1 MNENKI
7 IEYSTLYKSQQGSE
21 HFKKV
26 PKKIFPTNL
35 LLTKKN
41 YNILLSKSPLNIK
54 HRQSNFIVGKNK
66 IDPFYL
72 SRSQY
77 IFPGAD
83 SKFRQLRLIRNSR
96 SQKVIDNTHSSNR
109 SNNQNIETNDKTAE
123 KILLKKIEEVNKSLE
138 QSENIFRYNQKIM
151 KKKLDEKDDE
161 INNLK
166 LELEKE
172 KTRKKSLY
180 ESMYNESKNSYIDE
194 IKQLKKQLEK
204 LNRINFELSEQ
215 NSEYENKIKNLENK
229 NAETNTKLQE
239 MRNKYNSLIKDKTND
254 ILEDEIKQLQKQVER
269 LTNMNSELSRQNL
282 EYENVIKNLENKNR
296 ENISKIKEIYKN
308 YNLLIKEKTNNIL
321 ENEIK
326 QYINDLNIQI
336 ESSLNELNS
345 LNEEMSSIKDEN
357 KKLKMLSKE
366 IIEARS
372 DTELFFIDVL
382 NDAKMDLY
390 RQKKEKIRKFNFFPK
405 LKNFYDKGDEI
416 KVDIRE
422 LTPEMREKMLRNLFE
437 KINRSHKE
445 NNFLELNYMI
455 NEDIDNIEN

>member
-54 HRQSNFIVGKNK
+54 HRQSNFIVGKSK

-180 ESMYNESKNSYIDE
+180 E
-194 IKQLKKQLEK
+194 
-204 LNRINFELSEQ
+204 INFELSEQ

-239 MRNKYNSLIKDKTND
+239 MKNKYSSLLKDKTND
-254 ILEDEIKQLQKQVER
+254 ILEDEIKQ
-269 LTNMNSELSRQNL
+269 
-282 EYENVIKNLENKNR
+282 Y
-296 ENISKIKEIYKN
+296 IS
-308 YNLLIKEKTNNIL
+308 
-321 ENEIK
+321 
-326 QYINDLNIQI
+326 DLNIQI
-336 ESSLNELNS
+336 DSSQNELNS
-345 LNEEMSSIKDEN
+345 LNEEISYLNQEN
-357 KKLKMLSKE
+357 KRLKFLTKE
-366 IIEARS
+366 IIEARNE
-372 DTELFFIDVL
+372 TEIFFLVF
-382 NDAKMDLY
+382 KSG
-390 RQKKEKIRKFNFFPK
+390 K
-405 LKNFYDKGDEI
+405 
-416 KVDIRE
+416 
-422 LTPEMREKMLRNLFE
+422 
-437 KINRSHKE
+437 
-445 NNFLELNYMI
+445 
-455 NEDIDNIEN
+455 

>member
-54 HRQSNFIVGKNK
+54 HRQSNFIVGKSK

-77 IFPGAD
+77 IFPGSD

-172 KTRKKSLY
+172 KIRKKSLY

-204 LNRINFELSEQ
+204 LSRINFELSEQ

-254 ILEDEIKQLQKQVER
+254 ILEDEIKQ
-269 LTNMNSELSRQNL
+269 
-282 EYENVIKNLENKNR
+282 Y
-296 ENISKIKEIYKN
+296 IS
-308 YNLLIKEKTNNIL
+308 
-321 ENEIK
+321 
-326 QYINDLNIQI
+326 DLNIQI
-336 ESSLNELNS
+336 DSSQNELNS
-345 LNEEMSSIKDEN
+345 LNEEISYLNQEN
-357 KKLKMLSKE
+357 KRLKFLTKE
-366 IIEARS
+366 IIEARNE
-372 DTELFFIDVL
+372 TEIFFLDAL
-382 NDAKMDLY
+382 NDVKMELY
-390 RQKKEKIRKFNFFPK
+390 KQKKEKIKRDCFFPK
-405 LKNFYDKGDEI
+405 LKNFYETGNEI

-422 LTPEMREKMLRNLFE
+422 LTPEIREKILRKLFE
-437 KINRSHKE
+437 KINGGYNE
-445 NNFLELNYMI
+445 QNYNELNYIMDRDTSDLQ
-455 NEDIDNIEN
+455 E

>member
-54 HRQSNFIVGKNK
+54 HRQSNLIVGKSK

-83 SKFRQLRLIRNSR
+83 SKFKQLRLIRNSR

-215 NSEYENKIKNLENK
+215 NSEYENKIKNLEDK
-229 NAETNTKLQE
+229 NTETNTKLQE
-239 MRNKYNSLIKDKTND
+239 MKNKYSSLLKDKTND
-254 ILEDEIKQLQKQVER
+254 ILEDEIKQ
-269 LTNMNSELSRQNL
+269 
-282 EYENVIKNLENKNR
+282 Y
-296 ENISKIKEIYKN
+296 IS
-308 YNLLIKEKTNNIL
+308 
-321 ENEIK
+321 
-326 QYINDLNIQI
+326 DLNIQI
-336 ESSLNELNS
+336 DSSQNELNS
-345 LNEEMSSIKDEN
+345 LNEEISYLNQEN
-357 KKLKMLSKE
+357 KRLKFLTKE
-366 IIEARS
+366 IIEARNE
-372 DTELFFIDVL
+372 TEIFFLDAL
-382 NDAKMDLY
+382 NDVKMELY
-390 RQKKEKIRKFNFFPK
+390 KQKKEKIKRDCFFPK
-405 LKNFYDKGDEI
+405 LKNFYETGNEI

-422 LTPEMREKMLRNLFE
+422 LTPEIREKILRKLFE
-437 KINRSHKE
+437 KINGGYNE
-445 NNFLELNYMI
+445 QNYNELNYIMDRDTSDLQ
-455 NEDIDNIEN
+455 E

>member
-54 HRQSNFIVGKNK
+54 HRQSNFIVGKSK

-161 INNLK
+161 INNLR

-204 LNRINFELSEQ
+204 LSRINFELSEQ

-239 MRNKYNSLIKDKTND
+239 MKNKYNSLIKDKTND
-254 ILEDEIKQLQKQVER
+254 ILEDEIKQ
-269 LTNMNSELSRQNL
+269 
-282 EYENVIKNLENKNR
+282 Y
-296 ENISKIKEIYKN
+296 IS
-308 YNLLIKEKTNNIL
+308 
-321 ENEIK
+321 
-326 QYINDLNIQI
+326 DLNIQI
-336 ESSLNELNS
+336 DSSQNELNS
-345 LNEEMSSIKDEN
+345 LNEEISYLNQEN
-357 KKLKMLSKE
+357 KRLKFLTKE
-366 IIEARS
+366 IIEARNE
-372 DTELFFIDVL
+372 TEIFFLDAL
-382 NDAKMDLY
+382 NDVKMELY
-390 RQKKEKIRKFNFFPK
+390 KQKKEKIKRDCFFPK
-405 LKNFYDKGDEI
+405 LKNFYETGNEI

-422 LTPEMREKMLRNLFE
+422 LTPEIREKILRKLFE
-437 KINRSHKE
+437 KINGGYNE
-445 NNFLELNYMI
+445 QNYNELNYIMDRDTSDLQ
-455 NEDIDNIEN
+455 E

>member
-54 HRQSNFIVGKNK
+54 HRQSNFIVGKSK

-204 LNRINFELSEQ
+204 LSRINSELSEQ

-239 MRNKYNSLIKDKTND
+239 MKNKYSSLLKDKTND
-254 ILEDEIKQLQKQVER
+254 ILEDEIKQ
-269 LTNMNSELSRQNL
+269 
-282 EYENVIKNLENKNR
+282 Y
-296 ENISKIKEIYKN
+296 IS
-308 YNLLIKEKTNNIL
+308 
-321 ENEIK
+321 
-326 QYINDLNIQI
+326 DLNIQI
-336 ESSLNELNS
+336 DSSQNELNS
-345 LNEEMSSIKDEN
+345 LNEEISYLNQEN
-357 KKLKMLSKE
+357 KRLKFLTKE
-366 IIEARS
+366 IIEARNE
-372 DTELFFIDVL
+372 TEIFFLDAL
-382 NDAKMDLY
+382 NDVKMELY
-390 RQKKEKIRKFNFFPK
+390 KQKKEKIKRDCFFPK
-405 LKNFYDKGDEI
+405 LKNFYETGNEI

-422 LTPEMREKMLRNLFE
+422 LTPEIREKILRKLFE
-437 KINRSHKE
+437 KINGGYNE
-445 NNFLELNYMI
+445 QNYNELNYIMDRDTSDLQ
-455 NEDIDNIEN
+455 E

>member
-54 HRQSNFIVGKNK
+54 HRQSNFIVGKSK

-204 LNRINFELSEQ
+204 LSRINFELSEQ

-239 MRNKYNSLIKDKTND
+239 MKNKYSSLIKDKTND
-254 ILEDEIKQLQKQVER
+254 ILEDEIKQ
-269 LTNMNSELSRQNL
+269 
-282 EYENVIKNLENKNR
+282 Y
-296 ENISKIKEIYKN
+296 IS
-308 YNLLIKEKTNNIL
+308 
-321 ENEIK
+321 
-326 QYINDLNIQI
+326 DLNIQI
-336 ESSLNELNS
+336 DSSQNELNS
-345 LNEEMSSIKDEN
+345 LNEEISYLNQEN
-357 KKLKMLSKE
+357 KRLKFLTKE
-366 IIEARS
+366 IIEARNE
-372 DTELFFIDVL
+372 TEIFFLDAL
-382 NDAKMDLY
+382 NDVKMELY
-390 RQKKEKIRKFNFFPK
+390 KQKKEKIKRDCFFPK
-405 LKNFYDKGDEI
+405 LKNFYETGNEI

-422 LTPEMREKMLRNLFE
+422 LTPEIREKILRKLFE
-437 KINRSHKE
+437 KINGGYNE
-445 NNFLELNYMI
+445 QNYNELNYIMDRDTSDLQ
-455 NEDIDNIEN
+455 E

>member
-54 HRQSNFIVGKNK
+54 HRQSNFIVGKSK

-204 LNRINFELSEQ
+204 LSRINFELSEQ
-215 NSEYENKIKNLENK
+215 NSEYENKVKNLENK

-239 MRNKYNSLIKDKTND
+239 MKNKYSSLLKDKTND
-254 ILEDEIKQLQKQVER
+254 ILEDEIKQ
-269 LTNMNSELSRQNL
+269 
-282 EYENVIKNLENKNR
+282 Y
-296 ENISKIKEIYKN
+296 IS
-308 YNLLIKEKTNNIL
+308 
-321 ENEIK
+321 
-326 QYINDLNIQI
+326 DLNIQI
-336 ESSLNELNS
+336 DSSQNELNS
-345 LNEEMSSIKDEN
+345 LNEEISYLNQEN
-357 KKLKMLSKE
+357 KRLKFLTKE
-366 IIEARS
+366 IIEARNE
-372 DTELFFIDVL
+372 TEIFFLDAL
-382 NDAKMDLY
+382 NDVKMELY
-390 RQKKEKIRKFNFFPK
+390 KQKKEKIKRDCFFPK
-405 LKNFYDKGDEI
+405 LKNFYETGNEI

-422 LTPEMREKMLRNLFE
+422 LTPEIREKILRKLFE
-437 KINRSHKE
+437 KINGGYNE
-445 NNFLELNYMI
+445 QNYNELNYIMDRDTSDLQ
-455 NEDIDNIEN
+455 E

>member
-54 HRQSNFIVGKNK
+54 HRQSNFIVGKSK

-77 IFPGAD
+77 IFPGSD

-254 ILEDEIKQLQKQVER
+254 ILEDEIKQ
-269 LTNMNSELSRQNL
+269 
-282 EYENVIKNLENKNR
+282 Y
-296 ENISKIKEIYKN
+296 IS
-308 YNLLIKEKTNNIL
+308 
-321 ENEIK
+321 
-326 QYINDLNIQI
+326 DLNIQI
-336 ESSLNELNS
+336 DSSQNELNS
-345 LNEEMSSIKDEN
+345 LNEEISYLNQEN
-357 KKLKMLSKE
+357 KRLKFLTKE
-366 IIEARS
+366 IIEARNE
-372 DTELFFIDVL
+372 TEIFFLDAL
-382 NDAKMDLY
+382 NDVKMELY
-390 RQKKEKIRKFNFFPK
+390 KQKKEKIKRDCFFPK
-405 LKNFYDKGDEI
+405 LKNFYETGNEI

-422 LTPEMREKMLRNLFE
+422 LTPEIREKILRKLFE
-437 KINRSHKE
+437 KINGGYNE
-445 NNFLELNYMI
+445 QNYNELNYIMDRDTSDLQ
-455 NEDIDNIEN
+455 E

>member
-54 HRQSNFIVGKNK
+54 HRQSNFIVGKSK

-72 SRSQY
+72 SRSRY

-83 SKFRQLRLIRNSR
+83 SKFKQLRLIRNSR

-229 NAETNTKLQE
+229 NTETNTKLQE

-254 ILEDEIKQLQKQVER
+254 ILEDEIKQ
-269 LTNMNSELSRQNL
+269 
-282 EYENVIKNLENKNR
+282 Y
-296 ENISKIKEIYKN
+296 IS
-308 YNLLIKEKTNNIL
+308 
-321 ENEIK
+321 
-326 QYINDLNIQI
+326 DLNIQI
-336 ESSLNELNS
+336 DSSQNELNS
-345 LNEEMSSIKDEN
+345 LNEEISYLNQEN
-357 KKLKMLSKE
+357 KRLKFLTKE
-366 IIEARS
+366 IIEARNE
-372 DTELFFIDVL
+372 TEIFFLDAL
-382 NDAKMDLY
+382 NDVKMELY
-390 RQKKEKIRKFNFFPK
+390 KQKKEKIKRDCFFPK
-405 LKNFYDKGDEI
+405 LKNFYETGNEI

-422 LTPEMREKMLRNLFE
+422 LTPEIREKILRKLFE
-437 KINRSHKE
+437 KINGGYNE
-445 NNFLELNYMI
+445 QNYNELNYIMDRDTSDLQ
-455 NEDIDNIEN
+455 E

>member
-54 HRQSNFIVGKNK
+54 HRQSNFIVGKSK

-109 SNNQNIETNDKTAE
+109 SNNQNMETNDKTAE

-204 LNRINFELSEQ
+204 LSRINFELSEQ

-239 MRNKYNSLIKDKTND
+239 MKNKYSSLIKDKTND
-254 ILEDEIKQLQKQVER
+254 ILEDEIKQ
-269 LTNMNSELSRQNL
+269 
-282 EYENVIKNLENKNR
+282 Y
-296 ENISKIKEIYKN
+296 IS
-308 YNLLIKEKTNNIL
+308 
-321 ENEIK
+321 
-326 QYINDLNIQI
+326 DLNIQI
-336 ESSLNELNS
+336 DSSQNELNS
-345 LNEEMSSIKDEN
+345 LNEEISYLNQEN
-357 KKLKMLSKE
+357 KRLKFLTKE
-366 IIEARS
+366 IIEARNE
-372 DTELFFIDVL
+372 TEIFFLDAL
-382 NDAKMDLY
+382 NDVKMELY
-390 RQKKEKIRKFNFFPK
+390 KQKKEKIKRDCFFPK
-405 LKNFYDKGDEI
+405 LKNFYETGNEI

-422 LTPEMREKMLRNLFE
+422 LTPEIREKILRKLFE
-437 KINRSHKE
+437 KINGGYNE
-445 NNFLELNYMI
+445 QNYNELNYIMDRDTSDLQ
-455 NEDIDNIEN
+455 E

>member
-54 HRQSNFIVGKNK
+54 HRQSNFIVGKSK

-204 LNRINFELSEQ
+204 LSRINFELSEQ

-254 ILEDEIKQLQKQVER
+254 ILEDEIKQ
-269 LTNMNSELSRQNL
+269 
-282 EYENVIKNLENKNR
+282 Y
-296 ENISKIKEIYKN
+296 IS
-308 YNLLIKEKTNNIL
+308 
-321 ENEIK
+321 
-326 QYINDLNIQI
+326 DLNIQI
-336 ESSLNELNS
+336 DSSQNELNS
-345 LNEEMSSIKDEN
+345 LNEEISYLNQEN
-357 KKLKMLSKE
+357 KRLKFLTKE
-366 IIEARS
+366 IIEARNE
-372 DTELFFIDVL
+372 TEIFFLDAL
-382 NDAKMDLY
+382 NDVKMELY
-390 RQKKEKIRKFNFFPK
+390 KQKKEKIKRDCFFPK
-405 LKNFYDKGDEI
+405 LKNFYETGNEI

-422 LTPEMREKMLRNLFE
+422 LTPEIREKILRKLFE
-437 KINRSHKE
+437 KINGGYNE
-445 NNFLELNYMI
+445 QNYNELNYIM
-455 NEDIDNIEN
+455 DRDTSDLQD

>member
-7 IEYSTLYKSQQGSE
+7 IEYSTLYKSQQDSE

-54 HRQSNFIVGKNK
+54 HRQSNFIVGKCK

-239 MRNKYNSLIKDKTND
+239 MKNKYSSLLKDKTND
-254 ILEDEIKQLQKQVER
+254 ILEDEIKQ
-269 LTNMNSELSRQNL
+269 
-282 EYENVIKNLENKNR
+282 Y
-296 ENISKIKEIYKN
+296 IS
-308 YNLLIKEKTNNIL
+308 
-321 ENEIK
+321 
-326 QYINDLNIQI
+326 DLNIQI
-336 ESSLNELNS
+336 DSSQNELNS
-345 LNEEMSSIKDEN
+345 LNEEISYLNQEN
-357 KKLKMLSKE
+357 KRLKFLTKE
-366 IIEARS
+366 IIEARNE
-372 DTELFFIDVL
+372 TEIFFLDAL
-382 NDAKMDLY
+382 NDVKMELY
-390 RQKKEKIRKFNFFPK
+390 KQKKEKIKRDCFFPK
-405 LKNFYDKGDEI
+405 LKNFYETGNEI

-422 LTPEMREKMLRNLFE
+422 LTPEIREKILRKLFE
-437 KINRSHKE
+437 KINGGYNE
-445 NNFLELNYMI
+445 QNYNELNYIMDRDTSDLQ
-455 NEDIDNIEN
+455 E

>member
-54 HRQSNFIVGKNK
+54 HRQSNFIVGKSK

-254 ILEDEIKQLQKQVER
+254 ILEDEIKQ
-269 LTNMNSELSRQNL
+269 
-282 EYENVIKNLENKNR
+282 Y
-296 ENISKIKEIYKN
+296 IS
-308 YNLLIKEKTNNIL
+308 
-321 ENEIK
+321 
-326 QYINDLNIQI
+326 DLNIQI
-336 ESSLNELNS
+336 DSSQNELNS
-345 LNEEMSSIKDEN
+345 LNEEISYLNQEN
-357 KKLKMLSKE
+357 KRLKFLTKE
-366 IIEARS
+366 IIEARNE
-372 DTELFFIDVL
+372 TEIFFLDAL
-382 NDAKMDLY
+382 NDVKMELY
-390 RQKKEKIRKFNFFPK
+390 KQKKEKIKRDCFFPK
-405 LKNFYDKGDEI
+405 LKNFYETGNEI

-422 LTPEMREKMLRNLFE
+422 LTPEIREKILRKLFE
-437 KINRSHKE
+437 KINGGYNE
-445 NNFLELNYMI
+445 QNYNELNYIMDRDTSDLQ
-455 NEDIDNIEN
+455 E

>member
-41 YNILLSKSPLNIK
+41 YNILLSKSPMNIK
-54 HRQSNFIVGKNK
+54 HRQSNFIVGKSK

-109 SNNQNIETNDKTAE
+109 SNYQNIETNDKTAE

-204 LNRINFELSEQ
+204 LSRINFELSEQ

-239 MRNKYNSLIKDKTND
+239 MKNKYSSLLKDKTND
-254 ILEDEIKQLQKQVER
+254 ILEDEIKQ
-269 LTNMNSELSRQNL
+269 
-282 EYENVIKNLENKNR
+282 Y
-296 ENISKIKEIYKN
+296 IS
-308 YNLLIKEKTNNIL
+308 
-321 ENEIK
+321 
-326 QYINDLNIQI
+326 DLNIQI
-336 ESSLNELNS
+336 DSSQNELNS
-345 LNEEMSSIKDEN
+345 LNEEISYLNQEN
-357 KKLKMLSKE
+357 KRLKFLTKE
-366 IIEARS
+366 IIEARNE
-372 DTELFFIDVL
+372 TEIFFLDAL
-382 NDAKMDLY
+382 NDVKMELY
-390 RQKKEKIRKFNFFPK
+390 KQKKEKIKRDCFFPK
-405 LKNFYDKGDEI
+405 LKNFYETGNEI

-422 LTPEMREKMLRNLFE
+422 LTPEIREKILRKLFE
-437 KINRSHKE
+437 KINGGYNE
-445 NNFLELNYMI
+445 QNYNELNYIMDRDTSDLQ
-455 NEDIDNIEN
+455 E

>member
-54 HRQSNFIVGKNK
+54 HRQSNFIVGKSK

-83 SKFRQLRLIRNSR
+83 SKFRQLRMIRNSR

-204 LNRINFELSEQ
+204 LSRINSELSEQ

-239 MRNKYNSLIKDKTND
+239 MKNKYSSLLKDKTND
-254 ILEDEIKQLQKQVER
+254 ILEDEIKQ
-269 LTNMNSELSRQNL
+269 
-282 EYENVIKNLENKNR
+282 Y
-296 ENISKIKEIYKN
+296 IS
-308 YNLLIKEKTNNIL
+308 
-321 ENEIK
+321 
-326 QYINDLNIQI
+326 DLNIQI
-336 ESSLNELNS
+336 DSSQNELNS
-345 LNEEMSSIKDEN
+345 LNEEISYLNQEN
-357 KKLKMLSKE
+357 KRLKFLTKE
-366 IIEARS
+366 IIEARNE
-372 DTELFFIDVL
+372 TEIFFLDAL
-382 NDAKMDLY
+382 NDVKMELY
-390 RQKKEKIRKFNFFPK
+390 KQKKEKIKRDCFFPK
-405 LKNFYDKGDEI
+405 LKNFYETGNEI

-422 LTPEMREKMLRNLFE
+422 LTPEIREKILRKLFE
-437 KINRSHKE
+437 KINGGYNE
-445 NNFLELNYMI
+445 QNYNELNYIMDRDTSDLQ
-455 NEDIDNIEN
+455 E

>member
-54 HRQSNFIVGKNK
+54 HRQSNFIVGKSK

-172 KTRKKSLY
+172 KIRKKSLY

-204 LNRINFELSEQ
+204 LSRINFELSEQ

-229 NAETNTKLQE
+229 NTETNTKLQE

-254 ILEDEIKQLQKQVER
+254 ILEDEIKQ
-269 LTNMNSELSRQNL
+269 
-282 EYENVIKNLENKNR
+282 Y
-296 ENISKIKEIYKN
+296 IS
-308 YNLLIKEKTNNIL
+308 
-321 ENEIK
+321 
-326 QYINDLNIQI
+326 DLNIQI
-336 ESSLNELNS
+336 DSSQNELNS
-345 LNEEMSSIKDEN
+345 LNEEISYLNQEN
-357 KKLKMLSKE
+357 KRLKFLTKE
-366 IIEARS
+366 IIEARNE
-372 DTELFFIDVL
+372 TEIFFLDAL
-382 NDAKMDLY
+382 NDVKMELY
-390 RQKKEKIRKFNFFPK
+390 KQKKEKIKRDCFFPK
-405 LKNFYDKGDEI
+405 LKNFYETGNEI

-422 LTPEMREKMLRNLFE
+422 LTPEIREKILRKLFE
-437 KINRSHKE
+437 KINGGYNE
-445 NNFLELNYMI
+445 QNYNELNYIMDRDTSDLQ
-455 NEDIDNIEN
+455 E

>member
-41 YNILLSKSPLNIK
+41 YNILLSKSPMNIK
-54 HRQSNFIVGKNK
+54 HRQNNFIVGKSK

-204 LNRINFELSEQ
+204 LSRINFELSEQ

-239 MRNKYNSLIKDKTND
+239 MKNKYSSLLKDKTND
-254 ILEDEIKQLQKQVER
+254 ILEDEIKQ
-269 LTNMNSELSRQNL
+269 
-282 EYENVIKNLENKNR
+282 Y
-296 ENISKIKEIYKN
+296 IS
-308 YNLLIKEKTNNIL
+308 
-321 ENEIK
+321 
-326 QYINDLNIQI
+326 DLNIQI
-336 ESSLNELNS
+336 DSSQNELNS
-345 LNEEMSSIKDEN
+345 LNEEISYLNQEN
-357 KKLKMLSKE
+357 KRLKFLTKE
-366 IIEARS
+366 IIEARNE
-372 DTELFFIDVL
+372 TEIFFLDAL
-382 NDAKMDLY
+382 NDVKMELY
-390 RQKKEKIRKFNFFPK
+390 KQKKEKIKRDCFFPK
-405 LKNFYDKGDEI
+405 LKNFYETGNEI

-422 LTPEMREKMLRNLFE
+422 LTPEIREKILRKLFE
-437 KINRSHKE
+437 KINGGYNE
-445 NNFLELNYMI
+445 QNYNELNYIMDRDTSDLQ
-455 NEDIDNIEN
+455 E

>member
-54 HRQSNFIVGKNK
+54 HRQSNFIVGKSK

-151 KKKLDEKDDE
+151 KKKLDEKEDE

-204 LNRINFELSEQ
+204 LSRINSELSEQ
-215 NSEYENKIKNLENK
+215 NSEYENKLKNLENK

-239 MRNKYNSLIKDKTND
+239 MKNKYSSLLKDKTND
-254 ILEDEIKQLQKQVER
+254 ILEDEIKQ
-269 LTNMNSELSRQNL
+269 
-282 EYENVIKNLENKNR
+282 Y
-296 ENISKIKEIYKN
+296 IS
-308 YNLLIKEKTNNIL
+308 
-321 ENEIK
+321 
-326 QYINDLNIQI
+326 DLNIQI
-336 ESSLNELNS
+336 DSSQNELNS
-345 LNEEMSSIKDEN
+345 LYEEISYLNQEN
-357 KKLKMLSKE
+357 KRLKFLTKE
-366 IIEARS
+366 IIEARNE
-372 DTELFFIDVL
+372 TEIFFLDAL
-382 NDAKMDLY
+382 NDVKMELY
-390 RQKKEKIRKFNFFPK
+390 KQKKEKIKRDCFFPK
-405 LKNFYDKGDEI
+405 LKNFYETGNEI

-422 LTPEMREKMLRNLFE
+422 LTPEIREKILRKLFE
-437 KINRSHKE
+437 KINGGYNE
-445 NNFLELNYMI
+445 QNYNELNYIMDRDTSDLQ
-455 NEDIDNIEN
+455 E

>member
-54 HRQSNFIVGKNK
+54 HRQSNFIVGKSK

-204 LNRINFELSEQ
+204 LSRINSELSEQ

-254 ILEDEIKQLQKQVER
+254 ILEDEIKQ
-269 LTNMNSELSRQNL
+269 
-282 EYENVIKNLENKNR
+282 Y
-296 ENISKIKEIYKN
+296 IS
-308 YNLLIKEKTNNIL
+308 
-321 ENEIK
+321 
-326 QYINDLNIQI
+326 DLNIQI
-336 ESSLNELNS
+336 DSSQNELNS
-345 LNEEMSSIKDEN
+345 LNEEISYLNQEN
-357 KKLKMLSKE
+357 KRLKFLTKE
-366 IIEARS
+366 IIEARNE
-372 DTELFFIDVL
+372 TEIFFLDAL
-382 NDAKMDLY
+382 NDVKMELY
-390 RQKKEKIRKFNFFPK
+390 KQKKEKIKRDCFFPK
-405 LKNFYDKGDEI
+405 LKNFYETGNEI

-422 LTPEMREKMLRNLFE
+422 LTPEIREKILRKLFE
-437 KINRSHKE
+437 KINGGYNE
-445 NNFLELNYMI
+445 QNYNELNYIMDRDTSDLQ
-455 NEDIDNIEN
+455 E

>member
-54 HRQSNFIVGKNK
+54 HRQSNFIFGKSK

-83 SKFRQLRLIRNSR
+83 SKLRQLRLIRNSR

-180 ESMYNESKNSYIDE
+180 ESIYNESKNSYIDE

-204 LNRINFELSEQ
+204 LSRINFELSEQ

-254 ILEDEIKQLQKQVER
+254 ILEDEIKQ
-269 LTNMNSELSRQNL
+269 
-282 EYENVIKNLENKNR
+282 Y
-296 ENISKIKEIYKN
+296 IS
-308 YNLLIKEKTNNIL
+308 
-321 ENEIK
+321 
-326 QYINDLNIQI
+326 DLNIQI
-336 ESSLNELNS
+336 DSSQNELNS
-345 LNEEMSSIKDEN
+345 LNEEISYLNQEN
-357 KKLKMLSKE
+357 KRLKFLTKE
-366 IIEARS
+366 IIEARNE
-372 DTELFFIDVL
+372 TEIFFLDAL
-382 NDAKMDLY
+382 NDVKMELY
-390 RQKKEKIRKFNFFPK
+390 KQKKEKIKRDCFFPK
-405 LKNFYDKGDEI
+405 LKNFYETGNEI

-422 LTPEMREKMLRNLFE
+422 LTPEIREKILRKLFE
-437 KINRSHKE
+437 KINGGYNE
-445 NNFLELNYMI
+445 QNYNELNYIMDRDTSDLQ
-455 NEDIDNIEN
+455 E

>member
-7 IEYSTLYKSQQGSE
+7 IEYSTLYKSQQDSE

-26 PKKIFPTNL
+26 PKKIFPTDL

-54 HRQSNFIVGKNK
+54 HRQSNFIVGKSK

-194 IKQLKKQLEK
+194 IKQLKKHLEK

-239 MRNKYNSLIKDKTND
+239 MKNKYSSLLKDKTND
-254 ILEDEIKQLQKQVER
+254 ILEDEIKQ
-269 LTNMNSELSRQNL
+269 
-282 EYENVIKNLENKNR
+282 Y
-296 ENISKIKEIYKN
+296 IS
-308 YNLLIKEKTNNIL
+308 
-321 ENEIK
+321 
-326 QYINDLNIQI
+326 DLNIQI
-336 ESSLNELNS
+336 DSSQNELNS
-345 LNEEMSSIKDEN
+345 LNEEISYLNQEN
-357 KKLKMLSKE
+357 KRLKFLTKE
-366 IIEARS
+366 IIEARNE
-372 DTELFFIDVL
+372 TEIFFLDAL
-382 NDAKMDLY
+382 NDVKMELY
-390 RQKKEKIRKFNFFPK
+390 KQKKEKIKRDCFFPK
-405 LKNFYDKGDEI
+405 LKNFYETGNEI

-422 LTPEMREKMLRNLFE
+422 LTPEIREKILRKLFE
-437 KINRSHKE
+437 KINGGYNE
-445 NNFLELNYMI
+445 QNYNELNYIMDRDTSDLQ
-455 NEDIDNIEN
+455 E

>member
-41 YNILLSKSPLNIK
+41 YNILLSKSPMNIK
-54 HRQSNFIVGKNK
+54 HRQSNFIVGKSK

-215 NSEYENKIKNLENK
+215 NSEYENMIKNLENK

-239 MRNKYNSLIKDKTND
+239 MKNKYSSLLKDKTND
-254 ILEDEIKQLQKQVER
+254 ILEDEIKQ
-269 LTNMNSELSRQNL
+269 
-282 EYENVIKNLENKNR
+282 Y
-296 ENISKIKEIYKN
+296 IS
-308 YNLLIKEKTNNIL
+308 
-321 ENEIK
+321 
-326 QYINDLNIQI
+326 DLNIQI
-336 ESSLNELNS
+336 DSSQNELNS
-345 LNEEMSSIKDEN
+345 LNEEISYLNQEN
-357 KKLKMLSKE
+357 KRLKFLTKE
-366 IIEARS
+366 IIEARNE
-372 DTELFFIDVL
+372 TEIFFLDAL
-382 NDAKMDLY
+382 NDVKMELY
-390 RQKKEKIRKFNFFPK
+390 KQKKEKIKRDCFFPK
-405 LKNFYDKGDEI
+405 LKNFYETGNEI

-422 LTPEMREKMLRNLFE
+422 LTPEIREKILRKLFE
-437 KINRSHKE
+437 KINGGYNE
-445 NNFLELNYMI
+445 QNYNELNYIMDRDTSDLQ
-455 NEDIDNIEN
+455 E

>member
-1 MNENKI
+1 MNNHTQNSYIFLLIYIIVNNSYILINNSKMNENKI

-54 HRQSNFIVGKNK
+54 HRQSNFIVGKSK

-83 SKFRQLRLIRNSR
+83 SKFRQLRMIRNSR

-204 LNRINFELSEQ
+204 LSRINSELSEQ

-254 ILEDEIKQLQKQVER
+254 ILEDEIKQ
-269 LTNMNSELSRQNL
+269 
-282 EYENVIKNLENKNR
+282 Y
-296 ENISKIKEIYKN
+296 IS
-308 YNLLIKEKTNNIL
+308 
-321 ENEIK
+321 
-326 QYINDLNIQI
+326 DLNIQI
-336 ESSLNELNS
+336 DSSQNELNS
-345 LNEEMSSIKDEN
+345 LNEEISYLNQEN
-357 KKLKMLSKE
+357 KRLKFLTKE
-366 IIEARS
+366 IIEARNE
-372 DTELFFIDVL
+372 TEIFFLDAL
-382 NDAKMDLY
+382 NDVKMELY
-390 RQKKEKIRKFNFFPK
+390 KQKKEKIKRDCFFPK
-405 LKNFYDKGDEI
+405 LKNFYETGNEI

-422 LTPEMREKMLRNLFE
+422 LTPEIREKILRKLFE
-437 KINRSHKE
+437 KINGGYNE
-445 NNFLELNYMI
+445 QNYNELNYIMHRDTSDLQ
-455 NEDIDNIEN
+455 E

>member
-26 PKKIFPTNL
+26 PKKMFPTNL

-54 HRQSNFIVGKNK
+54 HRQSNFIVGKSK

-204 LNRINFELSEQ
+204 LSRINFELSEQ

-254 ILEDEIKQLQKQVER
+254 ILEDEIKQ
-269 LTNMNSELSRQNL
+269 
-282 EYENVIKNLENKNR
+282 Y
-296 ENISKIKEIYKN
+296 IS
-308 YNLLIKEKTNNIL
+308 
-321 ENEIK
+321 
-326 QYINDLNIQI
+326 DLNIQI
-336 ESSLNELNS
+336 DSSQNELNS
-345 LNEEMSSIKDEN
+345 LNEEISYLNQEN
-357 KKLKMLSKE
+357 KRLKFLTKE
-366 IIEARS
+366 IIEARNE
-372 DTELFFIDVL
+372 TEIFFLDAL
-382 NDAKMDLY
+382 NDVKMELY
-390 RQKKEKIRKFNFFPK
+390 KQKKEKIKRDCFFPK
-405 LKNFYDKGDEI
+405 LKNFYETGNEI

-422 LTPEMREKMLRNLFE
+422 LTPEIREKILRKLFE
-437 KINRSHKE
+437 KINGGYNE
-445 NNFLELNYMI
+445 QNYNELNYIMDRDTSDLQ
-455 NEDIDNIEN
+455 E

>member
-54 HRQSNFIVGKNK
+54 HRQSNFIVGKSK

-96 SQKVIDNTHSSNR
+96 SQRVIDNTHSSNR

-204 LNRINFELSEQ
+204 LSRINFELSEQ

-239 MRNKYNSLIKDKTND
+239 MRNKYSSLLKDKTND
-254 ILEDEIKQLQKQVER
+254 ILEDEIKQ
-269 LTNMNSELSRQNL
+269 
-282 EYENVIKNLENKNR
+282 Y
-296 ENISKIKEIYKN
+296 IS
-308 YNLLIKEKTNNIL
+308 
-321 ENEIK
+321 
-326 QYINDLNIQI
+326 DLNIQI
-336 ESSLNELNS
+336 DSSQNELNS
-345 LNEEMSSIKDEN
+345 LNEEISYLNQEN
-357 KKLKMLSKE
+357 KRLKFLTKE
-366 IIEARS
+366 IIEARNE
-372 DTELFFIDVL
+372 TEIFFLDAL
-382 NDAKMDLY
+382 NDVKMELY
-390 RQKKEKIRKFNFFPK
+390 KQKKEKIKRDCFFPK
-405 LKNFYDKGDEI
+405 LKNFYETGNEI

-422 LTPEMREKMLRNLFE
+422 LTPEIREKILRKLFE
-437 KINRSHKE
+437 KINGGYNE
-445 NNFLELNYMI
+445 QNYNELNYIMDRDTSDLQ
-455 NEDIDNIEN
+455 E

>member
-54 HRQSNFIVGKNK
+54 HRQSNFIVGKSK

-180 ESMYNESKNSYIDE
+180 ESMYNESKNNYIDE

-204 LNRINFELSEQ
+204 LSRINFELSEQ

-254 ILEDEIKQLQKQVER
+254 ILEDEIKQ
-269 LTNMNSELSRQNL
+269 
-282 EYENVIKNLENKNR
+282 Y
-296 ENISKIKEIYKN
+296 IS
-308 YNLLIKEKTNNIL
+308 
-321 ENEIK
+321 
-326 QYINDLNIQI
+326 DLNIQI
-336 ESSLNELNS
+336 DSSQNELNS
-345 LNEEMSSIKDEN
+345 LNEEISYLNQEN
-357 KKLKMLSKE
+357 KRLKFLTKE
-366 IIEARS
+366 IIEARNE
-372 DTELFFIDVL
+372 TEIFFLDAL
-382 NDAKMDLY
+382 NDVKMELY
-390 RQKKEKIRKFNFFPK
+390 KQKKEKIKRDCFFPK
-405 LKNFYDKGDEI
+405 LKNFYETGNEI

-422 LTPEMREKMLRNLFE
+422 LTPEIREKILRKLFE
-437 KINRSHKE
+437 KINGGYNE
-445 NNFLELNYMI
+445 QNYNELNYIMDRDTSDLQ
-455 NEDIDNIEN
+455 E

>member
-41 YNILLSKSPLNIK
+41 YNILLSKSPMNIK
-54 HRQSNFIVGKNK
+54 HRQSNFIVGKSK

-254 ILEDEIKQLQKQVER
+254 ILEDEIKQ
-269 LTNMNSELSRQNL
+269 
-282 EYENVIKNLENKNR
+282 Y
-296 ENISKIKEIYKN
+296 IS
-308 YNLLIKEKTNNIL
+308 
-321 ENEIK
+321 
-326 QYINDLNIQI
+326 DLNIQI
-336 ESSLNELNS
+336 DSSQNELNS
-345 LNEEMSSIKDEN
+345 LNEEISYLNQEN
-357 KKLKMLSKE
+357 KRLKFLTKE
-366 IIEARS
+366 IIEARNE
-372 DTELFFIDVL
+372 TEIFFLDAL
-382 NDAKMDLY
+382 NDVKMELY
-390 RQKKEKIRKFNFFPK
+390 KQKKEKIKRDCFFPK
-405 LKNFYDKGDEI
+405 LKNFYETGNEI

-422 LTPEMREKMLRNLFE
+422 LTPEIREKILRKLFE
-437 KINRSHKE
+437 KINGGYNE
-445 NNFLELNYMI
+445 QNYNELNYIMDRDTSDLQ
-455 NEDIDNIEN
+455 E

>member
-54 HRQSNFIVGKNK
+54 HRQSNFIVGKSK

-77 IFPGAD
+77 IFPGSD

-204 LNRINFELSEQ
+204 LSRINSELSEQ

-239 MRNKYNSLIKDKTND
+239 MKNKYSSLLKDKTND
-254 ILEDEIKQLQKQVER
+254 ILEDEIKQ
-269 LTNMNSELSRQNL
+269 
-282 EYENVIKNLENKNR
+282 Y
-296 ENISKIKEIYKN
+296 IS
-308 YNLLIKEKTNNIL
+308 
-321 ENEIK
+321 
-326 QYINDLNIQI
+326 DLNIQI
-336 ESSLNELNS
+336 DSSQNELNS
-345 LNEEMSSIKDEN
+345 LNEEISYLNQEN
-357 KKLKMLSKE
+357 KRLKFLTKE
-366 IIEARS
+366 IIEARNE
-372 DTELFFIDVL
+372 TEIFFLDAL
-382 NDAKMDLY
+382 NDVKMELY
-390 RQKKEKIRKFNFFPK
+390 KQKKEKIKRDCFFPK
-405 LKNFYDKGDEI
+405 LKNFYETGNEI

-422 LTPEMREKMLRNLFE
+422 LTPEIREKILRKLFE
-437 KINRSHKE
+437 KINGGYNE
-445 NNFLELNYMI
+445 QNYNELNYIMDRDTSDLQ
-455 NEDIDNIEN
+455 E

>member
-41 YNILLSKSPLNIK
+41 YNILLSKSPMNIK
-54 HRQSNFIVGKNK
+54 HRQSNFIVGKSK

-204 LNRINFELSEQ
+204 LSRINFELSEQ
-215 NSEYENKIKNLENK
+215 NSEYENKLKNLENK

-239 MRNKYNSLIKDKTND
+239 MKNKYSSLLKDKTND
-254 ILEDEIKQLQKQVER
+254 ILEDEIKQ
-269 LTNMNSELSRQNL
+269 
-282 EYENVIKNLENKNR
+282 Y
-296 ENISKIKEIYKN
+296 IS
-308 YNLLIKEKTNNIL
+308 
-321 ENEIK
+321 
-326 QYINDLNIQI
+326 DLNIQI
-336 ESSLNELNS
+336 DSSQNELNS
-345 LNEEMSSIKDEN
+345 LNEEISYLNQEN
-357 KKLKMLSKE
+357 KRLKFLTKE
-366 IIEARS
+366 IIEARNE
-372 DTELFFIDVL
+372 TEIFFLDAL
-382 NDAKMDLY
+382 NDVKMELY
-390 RQKKEKIRKFNFFPK
+390 KQKKEKIKRDCFFPK
-405 LKNFYDKGDEI
+405 LKNFYETGNEI

-422 LTPEMREKMLRNLFE
+422 LTPEIREKILRKLFE
-437 KINRSHKE
+437 KINGGYNE
-445 NNFLELNYMI
+445 QNYNELNYIMDRDTSDLQ
-455 NEDIDNIEN
+455 E

>member
-54 HRQSNFIVGKNK
+54 HRQSNFIVGKSK

-83 SKFRQLRLIRNSR
+83 SKLRQLRLIRNSR

-204 LNRINFELSEQ
+204 LSRINFELSEQ

-254 ILEDEIKQLQKQVER
+254 ILEDEIKQ
-269 LTNMNSELSRQNL
+269 
-282 EYENVIKNLENKNR
+282 Y
-296 ENISKIKEIYKN
+296 IS
-308 YNLLIKEKTNNIL
+308 
-321 ENEIK
+321 
-326 QYINDLNIQI
+326 DLNIQI
-336 ESSLNELNS
+336 DSSQNELNS
-345 LNEEMSSIKDEN
+345 LNEEISYLNQEN
-357 KKLKMLSKE
+357 KRLKFLTKE
-366 IIEARS
+366 IIEARNE
-372 DTELFFIDVL
+372 TEIFFLDAL
-382 NDAKMDLY
+382 NDVKMELY
-390 RQKKEKIRKFNFFPK
+390 KQKKEKIKRDCFFPK
-405 LKNFYDKGDEI
+405 LKNFYETWNEI

-422 LTPEMREKMLRNLFE
+422 LTPEIREKILRKLFE
-437 KINRSHKE
+437 KINGGYNE
-445 NNFLELNYMI
+445 QNYNELNYIMDRDTSDLQ
-455 NEDIDNIEN
+455 E

>member
-54 HRQSNFIVGKNK
+54 HRQSNFIVGKSK

-77 IFPGAD
+77 IFPGSD

-204 LNRINFELSEQ
+204 LSRINFELSEQ

-254 ILEDEIKQLQKQVER
+254 ILEDEIKQ
-269 LTNMNSELSRQNL
+269 
-282 EYENVIKNLENKNR
+282 Y
-296 ENISKIKEIYKN
+296 IS
-308 YNLLIKEKTNNIL
+308 
-321 ENEIK
+321 
-326 QYINDLNIQI
+326 DLNIQI
-336 ESSLNELNS
+336 DSSQNELNS
-345 LNEEMSSIKDEN
+345 LNEEISYLNQEN
-357 KKLKMLSKE
+357 KRLKFLTKE
-366 IIEARS
+366 IIEARNE
-372 DTELFFIDVL
+372 TEIFFLDAL
-382 NDAKMDLY
+382 NDVKMELY
-390 RQKKEKIRKFNFFPK
+390 KQKKEKIKRDCFFPK
-405 LKNFYDKGDEI
+405 LKNFYETGNEI

-422 LTPEMREKMLRNLFE
+422 LTPEIREKILRKLFE
-437 KINRSHKE
+437 KINGGYNE
-445 NNFLELNYMI
+445 QNYNELNYIMDRDTSDLQ
-455 NEDIDNIEN
+455 E

>member
-54 HRQSNFIVGKNK
+54 HRQSNFIVGKSK

-239 MRNKYNSLIKDKTND
+239 MKNKYSSLLKDKTND
-254 ILEDEIKQLQKQVER
+254 ILEDEIKQ
-269 LTNMNSELSRQNL
+269 
-282 EYENVIKNLENKNR
+282 Y
-296 ENISKIKEIYKN
+296 IS
-308 YNLLIKEKTNNIL
+308 
-321 ENEIK
+321 
-326 QYINDLNIQI
+326 DLNIQI
-336 ESSLNELNS
+336 DSSQNELNS
-345 LNEEMSSIKDEN
+345 LNEEISYLNQEN
-357 KKLKMLSKE
+357 KRLKFLTKE
-366 IIEARS
+366 IIEARNE
-372 DTELFFIDVL
+372 TEIFFLDAL
-382 NDAKMDLY
+382 NDVKMELY
-390 RQKKEKIRKFNFFPK
+390 KQKKEKIKRDCFFPK
-405 LKNFYDKGDEI
+405 LKNFYETGNEI

-422 LTPEMREKMLRNLFE
+422 LTPEIREKILRKLFE
-437 KINRSHKE
+437 KINGGYNE
-445 NNFLELNYMI
+445 QNYNELNYIMDRDTSDLQ
-455 NEDIDNIEN
+455 E

>member
-54 HRQSNFIVGKNK
+54 HRQSNFIVGKSK

-77 IFPGAD
+77 ISPGAD

-204 LNRINFELSEQ
+204 LSRINFELSEQ

-254 ILEDEIKQLQKQVER
+254 ILEDEIKQ
-269 LTNMNSELSRQNL
+269 
-282 EYENVIKNLENKNR
+282 Y
-296 ENISKIKEIYKN
+296 IS
-308 YNLLIKEKTNNIL
+308 
-321 ENEIK
+321 
-326 QYINDLNIQI
+326 DLNIQI
-336 ESSLNELNS
+336 DSSQNELNS
-345 LNEEMSSIKDEN
+345 LNEEISYLNQEN
-357 KKLKMLSKE
+357 KRLKFLTKE
-366 IIEARS
+366 IIEARNE
-372 DTELFFIDVL
+372 TEIFFLDAL
-382 NDAKMDLY
+382 NDVKMELY
-390 RQKKEKIRKFNFFPK
+390 KQKKEKIKRDCFFPK
-405 LKNFYDKGDEI
+405 LKNFYETGNEI

-422 LTPEMREKMLRNLFE
+422 LTPEIREKILRKLFE
-437 KINRSHKE
+437 KINGGYNE
-445 NNFLELNYMI
+445 QNYNELNYIMDRDTSDLQ
-455 NEDIDNIEN
+455 E

>member
-54 HRQSNFIVGKNK
+54 HRQSNFIVGKSK

-77 IFPGAD
+77 IFPGSD

-204 LNRINFELSEQ
+204 LSRINFELSEQ

-229 NAETNTKLQE
+229 NTETNTKLQE

-254 ILEDEIKQLQKQVER
+254 ILEDEIKQ
-269 LTNMNSELSRQNL
+269 
-282 EYENVIKNLENKNR
+282 Y
-296 ENISKIKEIYKN
+296 IS
-308 YNLLIKEKTNNIL
+308 
-321 ENEIK
+321 
-326 QYINDLNIQI
+326 DLNIQI
-336 ESSLNELNS
+336 DSSQNELNS
-345 LNEEMSSIKDEN
+345 LNEEISYLNQEN
-357 KKLKMLSKE
+357 KRLKFLTKE
-366 IIEARS
+366 IIEARNE
-372 DTELFFIDVL
+372 TEIFFLDAL
-382 NDAKMDLY
+382 NDVKMELY
-390 RQKKEKIRKFNFFPK
+390 KQKKEKIKRDCFFPK
-405 LKNFYDKGDEI
+405 LKNFYETGNEI

-422 LTPEMREKMLRNLFE
+422 LTPEIREKILRKLFE
-437 KINRSHKE
+437 KINGGYNE
-445 NNFLELNYMI
+445 QNYNELNYIMDRDTSDLQ
-455 NEDIDNIEN
+455 E

>member
-54 HRQSNFIVGKNK
+54 HRQSNFIVGKSK

-83 SKFRQLRLIRNSR
+83 SKFKQLRLIRNSR

-204 LNRINFELSEQ
+204 LSRINSELSEQ
-215 NSEYENKIKNLENK
+215 NSDYENKIKNLENK

-254 ILEDEIKQLQKQVER
+254 ILEDEIKQ
-269 LTNMNSELSRQNL
+269 
-282 EYENVIKNLENKNR
+282 Y
-296 ENISKIKEIYKN
+296 IS
-308 YNLLIKEKTNNIL
+308 
-321 ENEIK
+321 
-326 QYINDLNIQI
+326 DLNIQI
-336 ESSLNELNS
+336 DSSQNELNS
-345 LNEEMSSIKDEN
+345 LNEEISYLNQEN
-357 KKLKMLSKE
+357 KRLKFLTKE
-366 IIEARS
+366 IIEARNE
-372 DTELFFIDVL
+372 TEIFFLDAL
-382 NDAKMDLY
+382 NDVKMELY
-390 RQKKEKIRKFNFFPK
+390 KQKKEKIKRDCFFPK
-405 LKNFYDKGDEI
+405 LKNFYETGNEI

-422 LTPEMREKMLRNLFE
+422 LTPEIREKILRKLFE
-437 KINRSHKE
+437 KINGGYNE
-445 NNFLELNYMI
+445 QNYNELNYIMDRDTSDLQ
-455 NEDIDNIEN
+455 E

>member
-54 HRQSNFIVGKNK
+54 HRQSNFIVGKSK

-83 SKFRQLRLIRNSR
+83 SKFRQLRMIRNSR

-204 LNRINFELSEQ
+204 LSRINFELSEQ

-239 MRNKYNSLIKDKTND
+239 MKNKYSSLLKDKTND
-254 ILEDEIKQLQKQVER
+254 ILEDEIKQ
-269 LTNMNSELSRQNL
+269 
-282 EYENVIKNLENKNR
+282 Y
-296 ENISKIKEIYKN
+296 IS
-308 YNLLIKEKTNNIL
+308 
-321 ENEIK
+321 
-326 QYINDLNIQI
+326 DLNIQI
-336 ESSLNELNS
+336 DSSQNELNS
-345 LNEEMSSIKDEN
+345 LNEEISYLNQEN
-357 KKLKMLSKE
+357 KRLKFLTKE
-366 IIEARS
+366 IIEARNE
-372 DTELFFIDVL
+372 TEIFFLDAL
-382 NDAKMDLY
+382 NDVKMELY
-390 RQKKEKIRKFNFFPK
+390 KQKKEKIKRDCFFPK
-405 LKNFYDKGDEI
+405 LKNFYETGNEI

-422 LTPEMREKMLRNLFE
+422 LTPEIREKILRKLFE
-437 KINRSHKE
+437 KINGGYNE
-445 NNFLELNYMI
+445 QNYNELNYIMDRDTSDLQ
-455 NEDIDNIEN
+455 E

>member
-41 YNILLSKSPLNIK
+41 YNILLSKSPMNIK
-54 HRQSNFIVGKNK
+54 HRQSNFIVGKSK

-204 LNRINFELSEQ
+204 LSRINFELSEQ

-239 MRNKYNSLIKDKTND
+239 MKNKYSSLLKDKTND
-254 ILEDEIKQLQKQVER
+254 ILEDEIKQ
-269 LTNMNSELSRQNL
+269 
-282 EYENVIKNLENKNR
+282 Y
-296 ENISKIKEIYKN
+296 IS
-308 YNLLIKEKTNNIL
+308 
-321 ENEIK
+321 
-326 QYINDLNIQI
+326 DLNIQI
-336 ESSLNELNS
+336 DSSQNELNS
-345 LNEEMSSIKDEN
+345 LNEEISYLNQEN
-357 KKLKMLSKE
+357 KRLKFLTKE
-366 IIEARS
+366 IIEARNE
-372 DTELFFIDVL
+372 TEIFFLDAL
-382 NDAKMDLY
+382 NDVKMELY
-390 RQKKEKIRKFNFFPK
+390 KQKKEKIKRDCFFPK
-405 LKNFYDKGDEI
+405 LKNFYETGNEI

-422 LTPEMREKMLRNLFE
+422 LTPEIREKILRKLFE
-437 KINRSHKE
+437 KINGGYNE
-445 NNFLELNYMI
+445 QNYNELNYIMDRDTSDLQ
-455 NEDIDNIEN
+455 E

>member
-54 HRQSNFIVGKNK
+54 HRQSNFIVGKSK

-83 SKFRQLRLIRNSR
+83 SKFRQLRMIRNSR

-204 LNRINFELSEQ
+204 LSRINFELSEQ

-254 ILEDEIKQLQKQVER
+254 ILEDEIKQ
-269 LTNMNSELSRQNL
+269 
-282 EYENVIKNLENKNR
+282 Y
-296 ENISKIKEIYKN
+296 IS
-308 YNLLIKEKTNNIL
+308 
-321 ENEIK
+321 
-326 QYINDLNIQI
+326 DLNIQI
-336 ESSLNELNS
+336 DSSQNELNS
-345 LNEEMSSIKDEN
+345 LNEEISYLNQEN
-357 KKLKMLSKE
+357 KRLKFLTKE
-366 IIEARS
+366 IIEARNE
-372 DTELFFIDVL
+372 TEIFFLDAL
-382 NDAKMDLY
+382 NDVKMELY
-390 RQKKEKIRKFNFFPK
+390 KQKKEKIKRDCFFPK
-405 LKNFYDKGDEI
+405 LKNFYETGNEI

-422 LTPEMREKMLRNLFE
+422 LTPEIREKILRKLFE
-437 KINRSHKE
+437 KINGGYNE
-445 NNFLELNYMI
+445 QNYNELNYIMDRDTSDLQ
-455 NEDIDNIEN
+455 E